1 MKRTTGYGIGVAGL
15 VSGVLA
21 ACLVVSAPLGAQGP
35 DNAQGQGQ
43 VTAETIDG
51 WMSELS
57 NWGRWG
63 DDDESGTLNLVTPE
77 KRRGAL
83 ALATAGVSVSL
94 SHTPDRGGHRGHLA
108 GRLRDA
114 RSG

>member
-63 DDDESGTLNLVTPE
+63 DDDESAAQAP
-77 KRRGAL
+77 
-83 ALATAGVSVSL
+83 
-94 SHTPDRGGHRGHLA
+94 A
-108 GRLRDA
+108 GRWPWPPRA
-114 RSG
+114 SRCPCRTPT